1 MITNMECWALR
12 AQINEVLALAARGKK
27 PTAQLVLSLR
37 ASEAALQIALHNDWK
52 RLQGEA
58 AKDADRAFQ

>member
-37 ASEAALQIALHNDWK
+37 ASEAAL
-52 RLQGEA
+52 
-58 AKDADRAFQ
+58 